1 MEKDKTSRIT
11 NFANVLLDAL
21 VMVLDLHRQN
31 TIQQQKSQVLVRR
44 VAHGEMELDMELLH
58 MHQVMLVLQH
68 IS

>member
-1 MEKDKTSRIT
+1 
-11 NFANVLLDAL
+11 
-21 VMVLDLHRQN
+21 MVLDLHRQN

-44 VAHGEMELDMELLH
+44 VAHGEVELDMELLH